1 MSQSVVGVRF
11 KPVGKIYQFDPGEI
25 QLELHDAVIVETAKG
40 REYGEVAYA
49 IRELEDEDIHGS
61 LKPILRRATP
71 EDKRVYEELKRTE
84 KEAHDIFISCARKRN
99 LQMKL
104 IDVEYTFDKK
114 KIVFYFTAEGRVD
127 FRDLVKDLASEFR
140 VRIELRQIGVRDEA
154 KNFNGVGI
162 CGRPCC
168 CSEWIGEFFPVTIK
182 MAKEQNLSLNSSKI
196 SGICGRLLCCLT
208 YEQEYYEEI
217 SKKMP
222 KVGYKFK
229 TPEGPAEVFKLKTL
243 EECVL
248 AKIKNDKDE
257 VEIHTFTLD
266 QLEEFKQ
273 HEDEYPDEPVHKSL
287 SGLQTSTE
295 ENSTENHKNAQS
307 KRSSRSRHGRGSSSN
322 RKESARG
329 KDGGHREN
337 AHKDSTHKDN
347 AHRDNARSDEKNC
360 ASQGKKNSPKKEN
373 QAENRKGE
381 NKNERQGASGRKDGG
396 NSGNKEGGS
405 RRDNAPKK
413 ESSGN
418 RRSRNRGPRRRKKQQ
433 SSS

>member
-287 SGLQTSTE
+287 SGIQTNTDEATDS
-295 ENSTENHKNAQS
+295 HKSPSQ

-322 RKESARG
+322 RKDARG
-329 KDGGHREN
+329 RDGSHKDGGHKEN
-337 AHKDSTHKDN
+337 T
-347 AHRDNARSDEKNC
+347 RSDD
-360 ASQGKKNSPKKEN
+360 KNSGS
-373 QAENRKGE
+373 QNRKNAQKKDGQDSRRGDG
-381 NKNERQGASGRKDGG
+381 KNERQSGSSRKDSANREASSRKDGA
-396 NSGNKEGGS
+396 NTS
-405 RRDNAPKK
+405 KK
-413 ESSGN
+413 DSSGSH
-418 RRSRNRGPRRRKKQQ
+418 RSRNRGPRRRKKQQ